1 MPRNYYGKDK
11 VISRFRL
18 GTTIDELNDLLN
30 KSVKVLSKAKTIG
43 IKNREFIFNEID
55 ELLWLIEY
63 KREDMEW
70 EKTHSIQS
78 I

>member
-1 MPRNYYGKDK
+1 MSRNYYGKDK

-30 KSVKVLSKAKTIG
+30 KSVKLLSKVKTID
-43 IKNREFIFNEID
+43 IKNKESIFNEID

-70 EKTHSIQS
+70 EK
-78 I
+78 

>member
-1 MPRNYYGKDK
+1 MSRNYYGKDK

-43 IKNREFIFNEID
+43 IKNRESIFNEID

-63 KREDMEW
+63 KREDMKW
-70 EKTHSIQS
+70 GKTLSTQS
-78 I
+78 A

>member
-1 MPRNYYGKDK
+1 MSRNYYGKDK

-30 KSVKVLSKAKTIG
+30 KSVKLLSKVKTID
-43 IKNREFIFNEID
+43 IKNKESIFNEID

-78 I
+78 A

>member
-18 GTTIDELNDLLN
+18 GTTIDELNDLLD
-30 KSVKVLSKAKTIG
+30 KSVKVLSKAKAIG
-43 IKNREFIFNEID
+43 IKNRESIFNEID

-63 KREDMEW
+63 KRED
-70 EKTHSIQS
+70 I
-78 I
+78 

>member
-1 MPRNYYGKDK
+1 MSRNYYGKDK

-43 IKNREFIFNEID
+43 IKNRESIFNEID

-63 KREDMEW
+63 KREDMECQDS
-70 EKTHSIQS
+70 EIDS
-78 I
+78 